1 MQGEE
6 MKKEKDM
13 EYFQIKQET
22 QYAKTNRVLPKKDLF
37 LQPVRWSNGVFKYK
51 VNTFFGQPDYI
62 QSQ

>member
-1 MQGEE
+1 MQRLTGCN
-6 MKKEKDM
+6 
-13 EYFQIKQET
+13 QR
-22 QYAKTNRVLPKKDLF
+22 KTDSNLNYSMF